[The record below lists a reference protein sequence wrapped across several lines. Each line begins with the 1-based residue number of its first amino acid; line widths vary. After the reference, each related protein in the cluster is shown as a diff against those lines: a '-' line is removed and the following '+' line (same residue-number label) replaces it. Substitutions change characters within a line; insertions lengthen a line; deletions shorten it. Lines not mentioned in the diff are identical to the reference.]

1 LKKYLVLEN
10 GTIFEGISFGF
21 DGETSGEVVFNT
33 GMTGYTESLTDPSY
47 KGQILCQT
55 YPLIGNYGVHEKDA
69 ESSSIHVKGYVVNE
83 HCDEPENGKTMDAFL
98 KEHHVPGIS
107 GIDTRMLAKTLRTRG
122 TMLGGIFNSPV
133 ARELYNPNK
142 DDLVS
147 MVTTREIKEFGTGK
161 TVALI
166 DCGVKMNI
174 IRSLIQRNLRVIVM
188 PATSSIDDIMALNPS
203 GLVVSNGPGDPQSTR
218 YVVDTL
224 RKFIEY
230 RLPTFGICLGIQLL
244 GGALGASTYKL
255 TFGHRGQNHPCMD
268 TKTKRC
274 YMTSQ
279 NHGFAVKDLPET
291 LEATMVDMNDG
302 TIEGFTHKRLPVF
315 AVQFHPEAAP
325 GPQDTSF
332 LFDKFT
338 RML

>member
-1 LKKYLVLEN
+1 MKYLVLED
-10 GTIFEGISFGF
+10 GTVFRGVSFGF

-55 YPLIGNYGVHEKDA
+55 YPLIGNYGVRKEDE
-69 ESSSIHVKGYVVNE
+69 ESPLIHARGYVVSE
-83 HCDEPENGKTMDAFL
+83 HYTEASKTIDAFL
-98 KEHHVPGIS
+98 KEHRVPGIS
-107 GIDTRMLAKTLRTRG
+107 GIDTRMLAKILRTRG
-122 TMLGGIFNSPV
+122 AMLGGIFNAPDV
-133 ARELYNPNK
+133 REMYNPNK

-147 MVTTREIKEFGTGK
+147 MVTTQKIKEFGAGK

-174 IRSLIQRNLRVIVM
+174 IRSLVQRNLRVIVV
-188 PATSSIDDIMALNPS
+188 PATSSASDIMALNPS

-224 RKFIEY
+224 QNLLEY
-230 RLPTFGICLGIQLL
+230 RLPMFGICLGIQLL
-244 GGALGASTYKL
+244 GAALGANTYKL
-255 TFGHRGQNHPCMD
+255 KFGHRGQNHPCMD

-279 NHGFAVKDLPET
+279 NHGFALRGVPENA
-291 LEATMVDMNDG
+291 EATMIDMNDG
-302 TIEGFTHKRLPVF
+302 TIEGFEHKTLPIF

-332 LFDKFT
+332 LFDKFA
-338 RML
+338 RMLP